1 MKLRGYQTALNLFQR
16 RKGDITNHSF
26 TVFSNVTLLSR
37 PFAFRANRKWRGD
50 FSSNTYNLISLLRV
64 TVTICDW
71 VGMPRSREGK
81 CHW

>member
-50 FSSNTYNLISLLRV
+50 FSSNTYKYEIKTLL
-64 TVTICDW
+64 TSKFAI
-71 VGMPRSREGK
+71 
-81 CHW
+81 